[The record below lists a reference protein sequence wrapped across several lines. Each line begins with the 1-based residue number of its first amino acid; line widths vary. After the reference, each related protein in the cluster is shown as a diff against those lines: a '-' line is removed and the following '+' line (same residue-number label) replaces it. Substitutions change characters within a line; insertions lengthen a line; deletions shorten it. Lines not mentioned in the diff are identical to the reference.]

1 MIQTQRAVSMSPVR
15 HCFTMIELPVMKYF
29 PVFNTALR
37 KREEGREEKAAAS
50 AASLPVPTNPN
61 ISLIPREPLPLRRGS
76 ASGRSEQKRDS
87 ELPQKS
93 RKTIS
98 HYCESSSPCRASAAP
113 PVHRPASG
121 FCGPTAIK
129 FTLIEL
135 LVVIAIIAILAS
147 MLLPALNQAR
157 EKARTASCASNVKQ
171 MGLAMNLY
179 ADDNRGMMSGCN
191 TNTFGTPW
199 SYQLLSCE
207 GNENKYVS
215 RNTAVCP
222 SDMRAGVFRDMD
234 FGWQKMYNGIN
245 GIFDYLRYHQQGMEG
260 TASPNYEDTKRF
272 LTNTTYNKPWAML
285 LAKAKNPSQVP
296 LYGDTY
302 EADVSKA
309 AGCCRFQG
317 NSLITSMGFLRA
329 HGNRGNLLFFDG
341 HVETLDKNGLS
352 VIATFPVTKS
362 YNSAKVFETH

>member
-1 MIQTQRAVSMSPVR
+1 MHNKIKDKQMQRGKLAGYISRSG
-15 HCFTMIELPVMKYF
+15 TM
-29 PVFNTALR
+29 
-37 KREEGREEKAAAS
+37 
-50 AASLPVPTNPN
+50 
-61 ISLIPREPLPLRRGS
+61 
-76 ASGRSEQKRDS
+76 
-87 ELPQKS
+87 
-93 RKTIS
+93 
-98 HYCESSSPCRASAAP
+98 
-113 PVHRPASG
+113 RP
-121 FCGPTAIK
+121 K

-135 LVVIAIIAILAS
+135 LVVIAIIAILAG

-234 FGWQKMYNGIN
+234 FGWQKMYSGIN
-245 GIFDYLRYHQQGMEG
+245 GIFDYLRYHQQGTEG
-260 TASPNYEDTKRF
+260 TASPNYEDTRRF
-272 LTNTTYNKPWAML
+272 LTNTTYNKPWAIL

-352 VIATFPVTKS
+352 AIATFPVTKS